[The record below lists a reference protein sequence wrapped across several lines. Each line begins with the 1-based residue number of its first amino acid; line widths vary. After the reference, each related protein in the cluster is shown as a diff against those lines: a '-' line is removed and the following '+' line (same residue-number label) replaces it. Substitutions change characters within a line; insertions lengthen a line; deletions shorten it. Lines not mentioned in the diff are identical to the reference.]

1 MIKPD
6 FRLQIHISQIQTHT
20 HNVSVRFSVG
30 WSDLE
35 AVAAVL
41 TLHGHDRTVV
51 QIQNHPACH
60 CAPRLTHQ
68 IPPLREEKQPV
79 PRRSHQPRL
88 TAGHTEFSML
98 NYKRHLLTWSNLTDE
113 VIRTSWCWGNLL
125 SGWGRDSRGL
135 DRDPA
140 CRRCHPRTGALSE
153 TSAWPLLRP
162 LAETQY
168 WSTGRERERITD
180 NPHMCSE
187 TKTAPLPLIHAGN
200 WAQKTVHLLR
210 HQLHPL
216 LKEIYLWKTNQDR
229 RLFSYIDYN
238 AHKQHL
244 NWRKTSWE
252 VTL

>member
-1 MIKPD
+1 MTELLS
-6 FRLQIHISQIQTHT
+6 RS
-20 HNVSVRFSVG
+20 
-30 WSDLE
+30 
-35 AVAAVL
+35 
-41 TLHGHDRTVV
+41 RT
-51 QIQNHPACH
+51 IPPAT
-60 CAPRLTHQ
+60 APRGWH
-68 IPPLREEKQPV
+68 IRFPPCVKKNS
-79 PRRSHQPRL
+79 RSHAVVTSPVLLQD
-88 TAGHTEFSML
+88 TQSSAC
-98 NYKRHLLTWSNLTDE
+98 YKRHLLTWSNLTDE

-210 HQLHPL
+210 HQIHPL